1 MLRFDLA
8 EVIRTPGMRQTLEI
22 NEPPFEDEDVE
33 YVSPLRGR
41 VVVTNTGTLL
51 LVRGPIDTVIAEHC
65 SRCLT
70 DVRVPIH
77 ADLEEDFDLKV
88 VDDPAHHGRPDP
100 AVQVVEDD
108 EIGRVFEG
116 KVLMLDVLIRQAALL
131 AAPLQPLCRDACP
144 GIAVASGPETTVEP
158 EFQNSPFRDLS
169 RLLDQEDTKD

>member
-8 EVIRTPGMRQTLEI
+8 EVIRTPGMRQALEI

-51 LVRGPIDTVIAEHC
+51 LVRGPIDTVIAEQC

-77 ADLEEDFDLKV
+77 VDLEEDFDLKV
-88 VDDPAHHGRPDP
+88 VDDPAHHGRPVP
-100 AVQVVEDD
+100 SVQVVEDD
-108 EIGRVFEG
+108 EVGQVFEG
-116 KVLMLDVLIRQAALL
+116 KTLMLDVLIRQAALL
-131 AAPLQPLCRDACP
+131 AAPLQPLCRDTCP
-144 GIAVASGPETTVEP
+144 GIAVASGPEAAGESD
-158 EFQNSPFRDLS
+158 FGNSPFRDLS
-169 RLLDQEDTKD
+169 KLLDQDDSE